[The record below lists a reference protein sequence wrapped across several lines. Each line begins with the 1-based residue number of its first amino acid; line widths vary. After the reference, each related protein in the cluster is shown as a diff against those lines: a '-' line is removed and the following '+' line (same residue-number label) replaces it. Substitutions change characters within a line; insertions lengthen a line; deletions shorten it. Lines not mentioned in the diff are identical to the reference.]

1 MKICPWCGRNNLDSD
16 EYCFNCERYL
26 DAKPDAE
33 EIRDLEREKRRIH
46 VQKPPSI
53 ARLVLSSILR
63 KALYLILALGIFFI
77 FSLLSI
83 WVSYDN
89 TPMFLAA
96 VAIMVGAVIC
106 ALYIPDVLLS
116 RRIGTKGAL
125 VSGFSNGILLLLL
138 LPPTLM
144 FLDSRGYISGA
155 WDVLSNTWWMIAA
168 FLVVGVLIS
177 WISGRRTVAETA
189 RP

>member
-33 EIRDLEREKRRIH
+33 EIRDLEREKRLIR

-53 ARLVLSSILR
+53 ARLGLSSILR

-77 FSLLSI
+77 FALLSI

-96 VAIMVGAVIC
+96 VAVMGGAVIC

-125 VSGFSNGILLLLL
+125 VSVLSNGILLALL
-138 LPPTLM
+138 LPPALM
-144 FLDSRGYISGA
+144 FLERRRYISGA
-155 WDVLSNTWWMIAA
+155 WDVLSKTWWAIVA
-168 FLVVGVLIS
+168 FLVVGALIS
-177 WISGRRTVAETA
+177 WIAGRRTVAETA

>member
-26 DAKPDAE
+26 DAKPDDE
-33 EIRDLEREKRRIH
+33 DIRDLEREKRRIR
-46 VQKPPSI
+46 VQKPPSV
-53 ARLVLSSILR
+53 ARLVLSSIMR
-63 KALYLILALGIFFI
+63 KAIYLILALGVFFI
-77 FSLLSI
+77 FALLSI

-96 VAIMVGAVIC
+96 VAVMGGAVIC

-116 RRIGTKGAL
+116 RRVGAKGAL
-125 VSGFSNGILLLLL
+125 VSFLSNGILLLLL
-138 LPPTLM
+138 LPPALM
-144 FLDSRGYISGA
+144 FLDSRRYISSA
-155 WDVLSNTWWMIAA
+155 WDVLGNTWWIIAA
-168 FLVVGVLIS
+168 FLVVGVFIS
-177 WISGRRTVAETA
+177 WIAGRRTITETA